1 MSDKSTDNRVTLQ
14 GLACD
19 ASNPHELRRAL
30 DEALD
35 YRGDVTI
42 TRKSSGES
50 IQGYVFDRTSAATL
64 SDSKIR
70 IIPTNGGQRI
80 TIPYDDIAQVRFTGK
95 DTAAGKSFETWMK
108 KYVRNK
114 LAGEAANIESESLD
128 GQ

>member
-1 MSDKSTDNRVTLQ
+1 MSDKSPDNRDTLQ

-42 TRKSSGES
+42 TRKSTGES

-70 IIPTNGGQRI
+70 IIPTNGGQRV
-80 TIPYDDIAQVRFTGK
+80 TIPYDDIAQVRFSGK
-95 DTAAGKSFETWMK
+95 DTAAGRSFETWMK

-128 GQ
+128 DA

>member
-1 MSDKSTDNRVTLQ
+1 MSDKSTDNRVILQ

-19 ASNPHELRRAL
+19 ASNPHALRRAL

-35 YRGDVTI
+35 YRGDITI

-70 IIPTNGGQRI
+70 IIPTNGQQRI

-95 DTAAGKSFETWMK
+95 DTAAGRSFETWMK

-114 LAGEAANIESESLD
+114 LAGEAANIEPESLD
-128 GQ
+128 DA

>member
-14 GLACD
+14 ELACD
-19 ASNPHELRRAL
+19 ASDPEELRRAL

-42 TRKSSGES
+42 TRKSSGEP

-64 SDSKIR
+64 SDSMIR
-70 IIPTNGGQRI
+70 IIPTDGGQRI

-95 DTAAGKSFETWMK
+95 DTAAGKSFDTWMK
-108 KYVRNK
+108 KYVQKKR
-114 LAGEAANIESESLD
+114 AGEAANIESESLD

>member
-1 MSDKSTDNRVTLQ
+1 MSDKSPDDRVTLY
-14 GLACD
+14 GLACE
-19 ASNPHELRRAL
+19 ASNPQELRRAL

-64 SDSKIR
+64 GDSRIR
-70 IIPTNGGQRI
+70 IIPTNVGQRI

-95 DTAAGKSFETWMK
+95 DTAAGKSFDTWMK
-108 KYVRNK
+108 KYVRKK
-114 LAGEAANIESESLD
+114 LAGEAANIEPESLD
-128 GQ
+128 DA

>member
-1 MSDKSTDNRVTLQ
+1 MSDESTDNRVTLQ
-14 GLACD
+14 DLACD
-19 ASNPHELRRAL
+19 ASNPDELRCAL
-30 DEALD
+30 DEAFD
-35 YRGDVTI
+35 YRGDVTL

-70 IIPTNGGQRI
+70 LIPTDGEQRI

-114 LAGEAANIESESLD
+114 LAGEAANIEPESLD
-128 GQ
+128 DA

>member
-1 MSDKSTDNRVTLQ
+1 MSDKSPDNRVTLR
-14 GLACD
+14 GLACE
-19 ASNPHELRRAL
+19 ASDPEELRRAL

-42 TRKSSGES
+42 TRKSTGES

-64 SDSKIR
+64 SDSKVR

-95 DTAAGKSFETWMK
+95 DTAAGRSFDTWMK

-114 LAGEAANIESESLD
+114 LAGEAANIEPESLD
-128 GQ
+128 DA

>member
-1 MSDKSTDNRVTLQ
+1 MSDKSPDNRDTLQ

-42 TRKSSGES
+42 TRKSTGES

-70 IIPTNGGQRI
+70 IIPTNGGQRV
-80 TIPYDDIAQVRFTGK
+80 TIPYDDIAQVRFSGK
-95 DTAAGKSFETWMK
+95 DTAAGRSFETWMK

-114 LAGEAANIESESLD
+114 LAGEAANIEPESLD
-128 GQ
+128 DA

>member
-1 MSDKSTDNRVTLQ
+1 MSDKSPDIRVTLH

-19 ASNPHELRRAL
+19 ASNPDELRRAL

-42 TRKSSGES
+42 TRKSTGES

-70 IIPTNGGQRI
+70 LIPTNGGQRI
-80 TIPYDDIAQVRFTGK
+80 TIPYDDIAQVRFTGE

-114 LAGEAANIESESLD
+114 LAGEAANIESEPLD

>member
-14 GLACD
+14 ELACD
-19 ASNPHELRRAL
+19 ASDPEELRRAL

-35 YRGDVTI
+35 YRGDITI

-64 SDSKIR
+64 GDSKIR

-95 DTAAGKSFETWMK
+95 DTAAGRSFDTWMK

>member
-1 MSDKSTDNRVTLQ
+1 MSDKSTDNRVILQ

-19 ASNPHELRRAL
+19 ASNPDELRRAL

-35 YRGDVTI
+35 YRGDVSI
-42 TRKSSGES
+42 TRKSTGES

-64 SDSKIR
+64 SESKIR

-80 TIPYDDIAQVRFTGK
+80 TIPYDDIAQVRFTGR

-108 KYVRNK
+108 KFVRKK

-128 GQ
+128 GH

>member
-1 MSDKSTDNRVTLQ
+1 MSDKSPDNRVILQ
-14 GLACD
+14 GLACE
-19 ASNPHELRRAL
+19 ASNPEELRRAL
-30 DEALD
+30 DEAFD
-35 YRGDVTI
+35 FRGDVTI

-95 DTAAGKSFETWMK
+95 DTAAGRSFETWMK

-114 LAGEAANIESESLD
+114 LAGEAANIEPEPLD

>member
-1 MSDKSTDNRVTLQ
+1 MSDKSTDNRVILQ
-14 GLACD
+14 GLTCE

-42 TRKSSGES
+42 TRKSSGDS

-95 DTAAGKSFETWMK
+95 DTAAGKSFDTWMK

-128 GQ
+128 VQ

>member
-1 MSDKSTDNRVTLQ
+1 M
-14 GLACD
+14 ACD
-19 ASNPHELRRAL
+19 ASDPEELRRVL

-42 TRKSSGES
+42 TRKSTGES

-64 SDSKIR
+64 GDSKIR
-70 IIPTNGGQRI
+70 IIPIDGGQRI

-95 DTAAGKSFETWMK
+95 DTAAGKSFDTWMK

-128 GQ
+128 DA

>member
-1 MSDKSTDNRVTLQ
+1 MSDKSTVNRVILQ
-14 GLACD
+14 GLTCE
-19 ASNPHELRRAL
+19 ASNLHELRRAL

-50 IQGYVFDRTSAATL
+50 IQGYVFDRTSAARLT
-64 SDSKIR
+64 DSKIR
-70 IIPTNGGQRI
+70 LIPTNGGQRI

-95 DTAAGKSFETWMK
+95 DNAAGKSFETWMK

-114 LAGEAANIESESLD
+114 LAGEAANIESEPLD